1 MFDAER
7 SESKRFWISL
17 KIFSRVVTPVKF
29 SKPESKIKITTNRD
43 SEKAFLI
50 VKDWGIGIPKEKLNR
65 VFDKFYKTDDSKTQ
79 KYGGLGLGLS
89 IAKKIIE
96 ENSGKIE
103 IESEEGLGTTCRI
116 ILPLAKEE

>member
-1 MFDAER
+1 MIQA
-7 SESKRFWISL
+7 I
-17 KIFSRVVTPVKF
+17 IPIIGNAIKF

-50 VKDWGIGIPKEKLNR
+50 IKDWGIGIPKEKLNR